1 MHFTIYCVLY
11 SVLDFRLWRCVRFCA
26 EFWDSCFGS
35 FFWFFILV
43 FVSWLTLY
51 NLGSLVFNLQFVQS
65 LL

>member
-1 MHFTIYCVLY
+1 MRTLLRRVLG
-11 SVLDFRLWRCVRFCA
+11 LMLWF
-26 EFWDSCFGS
+26 F